1 MHAKYGIAL
10 SRMEITMA
18 VLGDLGRYPTEMM
31 PKPRLSIR
39 SMLLVTAACALC
51 LPFFVQMLHTKPSS
65 QNFDWIKLDVGTT
78 VCESDRPI
86 EFDVSSTKLGSTG
99 FEAHAGPAI
108 YMDENNTDPDVY
120 SISVDY
126 STEFG
131 SVIGFARE
139 FLPSQLPAGFID
151 RDVTEIVTFD
161 ESTRTVSFAIGESS
175 FRYNLPVPY

>member
-1 MHAKYGIAL
+1 MC
-10 SRMEITMA
+10 
-18 VLGDLGRYPTEMM
+18 
-31 PKPRLSIR
+31 IR
-39 SMLLVTAACALC
+39 DS
-51 LPFFVQMLHTKPSS
+51 
-65 QNFDWIKLDVGTT
+65 
-78 VCESDRPI
+78 
-86 EFDVSSTKLGSTG
+86 
-99 FEAHAGPAI
+99 
-108 YMDENNTDPDVY
+108 
-120 SISVDY
+120 Y